1 MKHEV
6 RETKMPTYY
15 GFVEEFDHLKV
26 RLEDI
31 KLATN
36 NISDDNLIGLGEFG
50 MLYEGE
56 LYLPGGQRVVCFKRL
71 DRRLGQ
77 GNVEFFNEISV
88 LSLYKHE
95 NLVSL
100 LKICN
105 EGDELI
111 LVYDYEARG
120 SLDRYLSEPGLTWAR
135 RLKICVGVTHAI
147 NYLHDPGD
155 TRQRVLHGDIK
166 SSNIILNEDWT
177 AKVYGLSLSKK
188 FGTLAYYDPQYIE
201 MGILSKESDVY
212 SFGVV
217 LFELICCEEKRLDEI
232 IFSDLKEQM
241 DSCSL
246 NTFSS
251 LAYRCLKKDRE
262 ERPSMVEVMKQLEI
276 AVEQQVS
283 FLSLF

>member
-1 MKHEV
+1 M
-6 RETKMPTYY
+6 
-15 GFVEEFDHLKV
+15 
-26 RLEDI
+26 
-31 KLATN
+31 
-36 NISDDNLIGLGEFG
+36 
-50 MLYEGE
+50 
-56 LYLPGGQRVVCFKRL
+56 VCFKRL

-77 GNVEFFNEISV
+77 GDVEFLKEISL

-111 LVYDYEARG
+111 LVYNYAARG
-120 SLDRYLSEPGLTWAR
+120 SLDRYLSEPGLTWAQ
-135 RLKICVGVTHAI
+135 RLNICVGVAHAI

-155 TRQRVLHGDIK
+155 TRQRVLHRDIK
-166 SSNIILNEDWT
+166 SSNILLNEDWT
-177 AKVYGLSLSKK
+177 AKVSDFGLSKMGPAYQSLTYAFSND
-188 FGTLAYYDPQYIE
+188 FGTLGYCDPLYFE
-201 MGILSKESDVY
+201 TGFLVKESDVY

-217 LFELICCEEKRLDEI
+217 LFELMCGKLCLDYSNGQILVNKWRRCYGEKRLDEI

-251 LAYRCLKKDRE
+251 LAYQCIKEDRE
-262 ERPSMVEVMKQLEI
+262 ERPTTADVVKILEI